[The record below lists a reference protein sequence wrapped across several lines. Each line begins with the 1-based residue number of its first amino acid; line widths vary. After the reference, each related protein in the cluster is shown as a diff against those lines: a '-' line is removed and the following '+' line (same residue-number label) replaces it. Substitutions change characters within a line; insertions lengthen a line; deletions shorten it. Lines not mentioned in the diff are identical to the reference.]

1 MSSIMKEWKQKQEG
15 LASQGLDSKTVSNLA
30 VDRQRNNDLTTLKA
44 AGGPFTTSTEVDTFL
59 AGGGSEADH
68 NKRLYLEVSLIFVM
82 VAS

>member
-1 MSSIMKEWKQKQEG
+1 M
-15 LASQGLDSKTVSNLA
+15 AAQGLDSKTVSNLV

-59 AGGGSEADH
+59 AGGGSESDQ
-68 NKRLYLEVSLIFVM
+68 NKRLYLEVSLIFVV